1 MRRISLALFVALT
14 CASPLA
20 LAQTPAPVP
29 EKSLGES
36 LQGPASEA
44 YTSAKMLMNNRDF
57 TGALAKF
64 RQAYELSKDPRLLYD
79 MAICERSLR
88 AYARMQSLL
97 EQYEREAASS
107 ISPEDKAL
115 VDDALTAIKS
125 LVGAV
130 SVSVSEAE
138 ATVEVDGEPVGTTPL
153 AQPIVID
160 LGKHKVVVTKPGF
173 ETIEKTVDVAGGIPT
188 ELSLTLAAQVHEAH
202 LLVTSGSEATVS
214 IDGRVAGKAR
224 FEGALD
230 PGVHEVRVS
239 ETGWLPY
246 MAHVELRDG
255 ETRTMQ
261 VTLEREHHGTILPWV
276 LGGAAVVAGVIVGG
290 YFLAQSSSP
299 SGAPLTGKFGTV
311 TFQ

>member
-1 MRRISLALFVALT
+1 MRCVPLALFVALT
-14 CASPLA
+14 CVSPLA
-20 LAQTPAPVP
+20 LAQTAAPVP
-29 EKSLGES
+29 ERSLGES

-44 YTSAKMLMNNRDF
+44 YTSAKMLMNNKDF

-107 ISPEDKAL
+107 ISPLDKAL

-138 ATVEVDGEPVGTTPL
+138 ATVAVDGEPVGTTPL
-153 AQPIVID
+153 GQPIVID

-173 ETIEKTVDVAGGIPT
+173 ETLEKTVDVAGGIPT
-188 ELSLTLAAQVHEAH
+188 ELSLTLAPQVHEAH

-246 MAHVELRDG
+246 ATHVELRDG

-261 VTLEREHHGTILPWV
+261 VTLERERHGTLLPWV
-276 LGGAAVVAGVIVGG
+276 LGGAAVLAGAIVGG
-290 YFLAQSSSP
+290 YFLSQSTP
-299 SGAPLTGKFGTV
+299 SGPSLTGKFGTV